1 MRFRYL
7 FCVVVALQLAC
18 CRGLFA
24 AEPQAI
30 SRHLPP
36 AGVDP
41 ALLAEQLDPA
51 DRQAWDEVPE
61 RLAALRQRLEYLRLA
76 DEATRSDVE
85 VFLKAV
91 EWALAGGEWWHSS
104 DLKRAAWALD
114 AAAGRMD
121 QLQAAHAPWREQP
134 GLIPLGFRSRL
145 DGSIQPYG
153 LWVPEGLER
162 GRPVPVW
169 IWLHGRGDKETDLAF
184 LHGRAHKAPEFQ
196 PVDAVVL
203 LPFGRYCNGWK
214 GPGMIDVFEALEAA
228 GKVRAIDPERI
239 VLAGFSMGG
248 AGAWNIGA
256 RRTDRFCAIHGGAGF
271 VDSKRYLGIDPAS
284 VPLYE
289 SLLWNTTD
297 VPPVARNLLNLPA
310 IAYSGELDRQRAASE
325 IMVETLAAEGRV
337 LPHVIGAG
345 MPHKYDEVSKRR
357 ICDFLARAQAAGRP
371 RRSKTLTMATT
382 TLADS
387 RLQWVEALGLVEHF
401 QPARIDAS
409 REGAGLVVTTH
420 NVTALALHDVPAEAC
435 VTVDGSE
442 LPAAATAETTIT
454 LARDGLAPAGGWR
467 RVAAEELPARRKRPG
482 LTGPIDD
489 AFTAPF
495 IVVGPSRPGLHP
507 AVDAFVQGEL
517 AHFHA
522 RWRDLFRGALPIVP
536 VAEVTEEMLRT
547 KHLVLF
553 GDPQSN
559 PLIARVL
566 PGLPLEWNA
575 TTLAL
580 GGGSASAV
588 SGPAA
593 SHVPV
598 MIQPN
603 PLAPPTAR
611 DPGRYVVLNSGI
623 TFREDDDVSNARQTP
638 KLPDWAVV
646 DITEKADGK
655 RPGRIAAAGC
665 CDALWRI
672 AAP

>member
-1 MRFRYL
+1 MRFPYP
-7 FCVVVALQLAC
+7 FCVVVALQLVC
-18 CRGLFA
+18 CPGLFA
-24 AEPQAI
+24 AEPPATI
-30 SRHLPP
+30 RHLPP
-36 AGVDP
+36 EGIDP
-41 ALLAEQLDPA
+41 ALLAEQLEPA
-51 DRQAWDEVPE
+51 DRQAWEEVPE
-61 RLAALRQRLEYLRLA
+61 RLATLRQRLEYLRLA

-85 VFLKAV
+85 VFLKGV
-91 EWALAGGEWWHSS
+91 EWALAGGEWWQSS

-114 AAAGRMD
+114 VAAERMD
-121 QLQAAHAPWREQP
+121 QLPAGHAPWLAQT

-145 DGSIQPYG
+145 DGSVQPYG
-153 LWVPEGLER
+153 LWVPEGLEA

-169 IWLHGRGDKETDLAF
+169 IWLHGRGDQETDLAF

-196 PVDAVVL
+196 PVDALVL

-271 VDSKRYLGIDPAS
+271 VDTKRYLGIDPAS

-289 SLLWNTTD
+289 ALLWNTTD

-325 IMVETLAAEGRV
+325 IMVETLATEGRV

-371 RRSKTLTMATT
+371 RDPETVAMATT

-387 RLQWVEALGLVEHF
+387 RLQWVEALGLAEHF

-409 REGAGLVVTTH
+409 REEQGVVVATH
-420 NVTALALHDVPAEAC
+420 NVTALALHDVSPETR
-435 VTVDGSE
+435 VTIDGSE
-442 LPAAATAETTIT
+442 LPANARAETTIT
-454 LARDGLAPAGGWR
+454 LAREGLKAAGLWR
-467 RVAAEELPARRKRPG
+467 RVPPEELPARRKRPG

-495 IVVGPSRPGLHP
+495 IVVGPTGPGLHP
-507 AVDAFVQGEL
+507 AVDEFVREEL
-517 AHFHA
+517 AHFQS
-522 RWRDLFRGALPIVP
+522 RWRDLFRGALPLVP
-536 VAEVTEEMLRT
+536 AGEVTEEMLRT

-566 PGLPLEWNA
+566 AGLSLEWNA
-575 TTLAL
+575 TTLAI
-580 GGGSASAV
+580 GGGSAPVASV
-588 SGPAA
+588 PAA

-603 PLAPPTAR
+603 PLAPPTAH

-665 CDALWRI
+665 YDALWRI

>member
-1 MRFRYL
+1 MRFRNL
-7 FCVVVALQLAC
+7 SCVVVALQLAC
-18 CRGLFA
+18 GWGLFA
-24 AEPQAI
+24 AEPPAI

-36 AGVDP
+36 AGIDP
-41 ALLAEQLDPA
+41 ALLARELDSA
-51 DRQAWDEVPE
+51 DRQAWNVVPG
-61 RLAALRQRLEYLRLA
+61 RLAALRQRLEDMRIA
-76 DEATRSDVE
+76 DEAVLGDVE

-91 EWALAGGEWWHSS
+91 EWAIAGDEWWDAS

-114 AAAGRMD
+114 AAAERMD
-121 QLQAAHAPWREQP
+121 QLQAGHAPWREHT

-145 DGSIQPYG
+145 DGSVQPYG
-153 LWVPEGLER
+153 LWVPEGLEA

-184 LHGRAHKAPEFQ
+184 LHGRAHKAPELQ

-214 GPGMIDVFEALEAA
+214 GPGFVDVFEALEAA
-228 GKVRAIDPERI
+228 GQVRAIDPERI

-271 VDSKRYLGIDPAS
+271 VDTKRYLGIDPAS

-297 VPPVARNLLNLPA
+297 VPPVARNLLHLPA

-357 ICDFLARAQAAGRP
+357 ICDFLVRAQAAGRP
-371 RRSKTLTMATT
+371 RRSETVTMATT

-387 RLQWVEALGLVEHF
+387 RVQWVEALGLAEHF

-409 REGAGLVVTTH
+409 RKGAGLVVSTH
-420 NVTALALHDVPAEAC
+420 NVTALALHDLPPEAC
-435 VTVDGSE
+435 VTIDGSE
-442 LPAAATAETTIT
+442 LQAAATAETTIT
-454 LARDGLAPAGGWR
+454 LAREALAPAGVWR
-467 RVAAEELPARRKRPG
+467 RVAAEDLPARRKRPG

-495 IVVGPSRPGLHP
+495 IVVGPTGLGLHP
-507 AVDAFVQGEL
+507 AVDAFAREEL
-517 AHFHA
+517 AHFQA

-536 VAEVTEEMLRT
+536 AGEVTEEMLRT

-575 TTLAL
+575 TTLAI
-580 GGGSASAV
+580 GGGSAAAASR
-588 SGPAA
+588 PAA
-593 SHVPV
+593 SHVPI

-603 PLAPPTAR
+603 PLAPPTAH

-623 TFREDDDVSNARQTP
+623 TFREDDDVSNARQTS

-646 DITEKADGK
+646 DITVKADGK

-665 CDALWRI
+665 CDAFWRI
-672 AAP
+672 GTP